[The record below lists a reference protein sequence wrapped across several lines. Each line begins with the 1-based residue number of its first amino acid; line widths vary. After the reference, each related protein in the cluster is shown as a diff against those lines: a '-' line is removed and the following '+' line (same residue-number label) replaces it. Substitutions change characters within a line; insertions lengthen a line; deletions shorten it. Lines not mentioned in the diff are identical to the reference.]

1 MVLLKRVMWPHKGE
15 ELAIYENG
23 ALLIDGHVIHM
34 DDKSITVLGRNS
46 QTVVVPAQKLSD
58 GIDNG
63 SMTVKKKTGP
73 LSSR

>member
-1 MVLLKRVMWPHKGE
+1 MVLLKRVMWPRKGE

-23 ALLIDGHVIHM
+23 VLLIDGHVIHA
-34 DDKSITVLGRNS
+34 DDRSITVLGRNS
-46 QTVVVPAQKLSD
+46 QTVTVTSQKLST

-63 SMTVKKKTGP
+63 SLVVKKKTGP

>member
-1 MVLLKRVMWPHKGE
+1 MVLLKRVMWPHKGD

-23 ALLIDGHVIHM
+23 VLLIEGHVIHA

-46 QTVVVPAQKLSD
+46 ATATLTTQKLST

-63 SMTVKKKTGP
+63 SLVIKKKTGA
-73 LSSR
+73 LNGK